1 MSAFVTARSVFRSPA
16 ARTAA
21 TKLAGGPAS
30 ARASAFSMP
39 KNRPL
44 SHRIFRCPIEMSS
57 VCMESLMPYHT
68 VTASALLN
76 SMLSDNRSLYC
87 WNPEDC

>member
-16 ARTAA
+16 VRAAAAR
-21 TKLAGGPAS
+21 LAGGPKPP
-30 ARASAFSMP
+30 RAFAFSLP
-39 KNRPL
+39 RQRLLP
-44 SHRIFRCPIEMSS
+44 HHIFRYPVEMSG
-57 VCMESLMPYHT
+57 VCLDSLMPYHT
-68 VTASALLN
+68 ATASSLLN